1 MDLNLTGKT
10 VLITGASQGIGAGIA
25 KSFAREGAKLIL
37 VARSGDKLK
46 ALSAELL
53 ALFGMEAHILEA
65 DLTQPEAAARV
76 AAAAPDTDVLVNNAG
91 AIPGGNLFEIDGRR
105 WREGWELKVMGYIDM
120 TRSFYPLMA
129 KRGGGVIIN
138 NIGSG
143 GESYDFDYVAGSTGN
158 AALMAFT
165 RAVGGRSLKDKV
177 RVVGVNPGPVAT
189 DRIDRI
195 MRGRAEKNLGDPSRS
210 GELMARLPLGRAAT
224 VEEIADLIVYL
235 ASDRSAYTAGT
246 IVTVDGG
253 AASAKSI
260 I

>member
-1 MDLNLTGKT
+1 MDLKLTGKK

-25 KSFAREGAKLIL
+25 ESFAREGASLTL
-37 VARSGDKLK
+37 VARSGDKLQ
-46 ALSAELL
+46 ALSADLK
-53 ALFGMEAHILEA
+53 ARFKADVRILEA
-65 DLTQPEAAARV
+65 DLTQPGAVERV
-76 AAAAPDTDVLVNNAG
+76 AAAAPDTDILVNNAG

-120 TRSFYPLMA
+120 TRAFYPLMRE
-129 KRGGGVIIN
+129 RGGGVIIN

-165 RAVGGRSLKDKV
+165 RAVGGRGLKDKV

-189 DRIDRI
+189 ERIDRI
-195 MRGRAEKNLGDPSRS
+195 LRGRAEKNLGDANRA

-224 VEEIADLIVYL
+224 VEEISDLIVYL

>member
-1 MDLNLTGKT
+1 MDLKLTGKK

-25 KSFAREGAKLIL
+25 ESFAREGASLTL
-37 VARSGDKLK
+37 VARSGDKLQ
-46 ALSAELL
+46 ALSADLK
-53 ALFGMEAHILEA
+53 ARFKTDVRILEA
-65 DLTQPEAAARV
+65 DLTQPGAVERV
-76 AAAAPDTDVLVNNAG
+76 AAAAPDTDILVNNAG

-120 TRSFYPLMA
+120 TRAFYPLMRE
-129 KRGGGVIIN
+129 RGGGVIIN

-165 RAVGGRSLKDKV
+165 RAVGGRGLKDKV

-189 DRIDRI
+189 ERIDRI
-195 MRGRAEKNLGDPSRS
+195 LRGRAEKNLGDANRA
-210 GELMARLPLGRAAT
+210 GELMAKLPLGRAAT
-224 VEEIADLIVYL
+224 VEEISDLIVYL

>member
-1 MDLNLTGKT
+1 MDLKLTGKQ

-25 KSFAREGAKLIL
+25 ESFAREGASLTL

-46 ALSAELL
+46 ALSADLK
-53 ALFGMEAHILEA
+53 ARFKADIRILEA
-65 DLTQPEAAARV
+65 DLTQPGAVERV
-76 AAAAPDTDVLVNNAG
+76 AAAAPDTDILVNNAG

-120 TRSFYPLMA
+120 TRAFYPLMRE
-129 KRGGGVIIN
+129 RGGGVIIN

-165 RAVGGRSLKDKV
+165 RAVGGRGLKDKV

-189 DRIDRI
+189 ERIDRI
-195 MRGRAEKNLGDPSRS
+195 LRGRAEKNLGDANRA
-210 GELMARLPLGRAAT
+210 GELMAKLPLGRAAT
-224 VEEIADLIVYL
+224 VEEISDLIVYL